1 MRSEKLEVITEVP
14 RIPCSLPTEEVLE
27 RFVNELKH
35 PINSIKGWAVILQKP
50 TYQDQ
55 HQEAIANIYRM
66 AERMEELCAVVND
79 YLHECF
85 DR

>member
-1 MRSEKLEVITEVP
+1 MKSKEVEVITEISKV
-14 RIPCSLPTEEVLE
+14 PCSVPPEEALE
-27 RFVNELKH
+27 QFVNELRH

-50 TYQDQ
+50 IPQDEYQR
-55 HQEAIANIYRM
+55 AIANIYRM
-66 AERMEELCAVVND
+66 AEWMEKLRVSVKD